1 MTNKYI
7 VCLLTLLLAI
17 SITTCLSPTVKPGI
31 SNPTSGIAFVSDR
44 SGNWDIFLIQPDG
57 SGLTQVT
64 DHPAVDSDPDWS
76 PDGRQIAFYSKR
88 DGSADIFIMA
98 ADGSQPVNLIN
109 DPKDSLDDEFAPRW
123 NPDGTTISLYTDR
136 FPPRG
141 SCTTEIHQLALLR
154 TSGSEKGLDQFETVP
169 GEQYASNWSPDG
181 RYLVFNSSCQIK
193 GFQLY
198 IYDSKNGDTN
208 QITKDPY
215 PHTDP
220 AWSHDGKLLA
230 FVANIEGNI
239 DIYILDLETK
249 KQTRIT
255 NHPAKDTQPTWSPYD
270 NQIAFITNRDR
281 NLEIYIMNADG
292 SNPFNLSMHPADD
305 WYPSW
310 SPVEPTP

>member
-1 MTNKYI
+1 MKNKY
-7 VCLLTLLLAI
+7 VVFLPTVLLAI
-17 SITTCLSPTVKPGI
+17 SITTRLSQTAEPGV
-31 SNPTSGIAFVSDR
+31 SDPTSGIAFVSDR
-44 SGNWDIFLIQPDG
+44 SGNWDIFLTQPNS
-57 SGLTQVT
+57 SGFTQMT
-64 DHPAVDSDPDWS
+64 DHPATDSDPDWS
-76 PDGRQIAFYSKR
+76 PDGSQIAFYSKR

-123 NPDGTTISLYTDR
+123 NPIGTTFTLYTDR
-136 FPPRG
+136 FSPRG
-141 SCTTEIHQLALLR
+141 SCPAEIHQLALLR
-154 TSGSEKGLDQFETVP
+154 MSGDEKVLDQFETVP
-169 GEQYASNWSPDG
+169 GEQYASSWSPDG

-198 IYDSKNGDTN
+198 IYDLQTGDTN
-208 QITKDPY
+208 QLTNDPY

-255 NHPAKDTQPTWSPYD
+255 NHPAKDTQPTWSPD
-270 NQIAFITNRDR
+270 DSQIAFTTNRDR
-281 NLEIYIMNADG
+281 NLEIYIMNSDG
-292 SNPFNLSMHPADD
+292 SNPHNLTQHPADD

-310 SPVEPTP
+310 SPVEFTP